1 MHKMMTLCR
10 KFKSV
15 VIIRYCTYGKQ
26 LYNVLKDVIIEFPC
40 VQDLVYLR
48 IINSKRPEL
57 VA

>member
-1 MHKMMTLCR
+1 MHKMMTLYR

-15 VIIRYCTYGKQ
+15 VRYCTYGKQ